1 MHIVLAILGILGG
14 GLFWWYRLKVLGD
27 AASDAIDS
35 AGRVRGYFRRRK
47 IRLQAE
53 HSPLTAIEDPVL
65 AAATVIFAIIA
76 EDILITEGHFDAVR
90 SVLIDISNPRKA
102 DEAMIYAK
110 WAFIQIGDT
119 PTVIEK
125 TSPFLRQRLNDLEKN
140 ELIDMV
146 GVAAAAVPVSHH
158 YGQRVRKLKQRLGLQ
173 VD

>member
-14 GLFWWYRLKVLGD
+14 GLFWWYRMKVLGE
-27 AASDAIDS
+27 AASEVIDS

-47 IRLQAE
+47 IRHQAE

-65 AAATVIFAIIA
+65 AAATVIFAIVA
-76 EDILITEGHFDAVR
+76 EDCLMTENHFDAVR
-90 SVLIDISNPRKA
+90 SVVADISNPRKA
-102 DEAMIYAK
+102 DEAMIYAR
-110 WAFIQIGDT
+110 WAFAQIGDAQ
-119 PTVIEK
+119 TVIEK
-125 TSPFLRQRLNDLEKN
+125 TSPFLRQRLNDLEKY

-146 GVAAAAVPVSHH
+146 GVAAAAVPVSQL